1 MRRSDMKR
9 CALFVAVAVLFVYL
23 AAPVFAAGHED
34 DLQVIKKA
42 VKGGHACEPGRAVKW
57 FKVLITDNKSGTDIV
72 KVTLPISMAK
82 LFARCA
88 KDKHLHMDKAD
99 IDVAAALKD
108 LREMGPMTLIE
119 IVDDDATVKIWL
131 E

>member
-1 MRRSDMKR
+1 MKR
-9 CALFVAVAVLFVYL
+9 WAALAAAVVVFVYL
-23 AAPVFAAGHED
+23 AAPVLAGGHED

-42 VKGGHACEPGRAVKW
+42 VKGGHHACEPGRAVKW

-82 LFARCA
+82 LFAHCA

-99 IDVAAALKD
+99 IDIAAALKD
-108 LREMGPMTLIE
+108 LREMSPMTLVE
-119 IVDDDATVKIWL
+119 IVDDDAKVKIWL

>member
-1 MRRSDMKR
+1 MKR
-9 CALFVAVAVLFVYL
+9 WAALMAVMVVFVYL
-23 AAPVFAAGHED
+23 AGPILAGGHED

-57 FKVLITDNKSGTDIV
+57 FKVLITDNKSGSDIV

-82 LFARCA
+82 LLARCG

-99 IDVAAALKD
+99 IDIAAALKD
-108 LREMGPMTLIE
+108 LGKMSPMTLLE

>member
-1 MRRSDMKR
+1 MRRYA
-9 CALFVAVAVLFVYL
+9 ALVAAVVVFGYL
-23 AAPVFAAGHED
+23 AAPVLAGGHED
-34 DLQVIKKA
+34 DLKVIKKA
-42 VKGGHACEPGRAVKW
+42 VKGGHACEPGKAVKW
-57 FKVLITDNKSGTDIV
+57 FKVLITDNKSGTDII

-82 LFARCA
+82 LFAHCA

-99 IDVAAALKD
+99 IDIAAALKG
-108 LREMGPMTLIE
+108 LREMSPMTLVE

>member
-1 MRRSDMKR
+1 MKR
-9 CALFVAVAVLFVYL
+9 WAALAAAVLVSVYL
-23 AAPVFAAGHED
+23 AAPVLAGGHED

-42 VKGGHACEPGRAVKW
+42 VKGGHHACEPGRAVKW

-82 LFARCA
+82 LFTHCA

-99 IDVAAALKD
+99 IDIAAALKD
-108 LREMGPMTLIE
+108 LREMSPMTLVE

>member
-1 MRRSDMKR
+1 MRRISMKR
-9 CALFVAVAVLFVYL
+9 YAILAVVVVFIYL
-23 AAPVFAAGHED
+23 AAPVLAGGHED
-34 DLQVIKKA
+34 DLKVIKRA
-42 VKGGHACEPGRAVKW
+42 VRGAPACESGRAVKW

-82 LFARCA
+82 LLSHCA
-88 KDKHLHMDKAD
+88 KDKRVHTDKAD
-99 IDVAAALKD
+99 IDIAAALKD
-108 LREMGPMTLIE
+108 LEDLSPMTLLE

>member
-1 MRRSDMKR
+1 MRRNSMKR
-9 CALFVAVAVLFVYL
+9 YAALAAVVVVFVYL
-23 AAPVFAAGHED
+23 AAPILACGHED
-34 DLQVIKKA
+34 DLQMIKKA
-42 VKGGHACEPGRAVKW
+42 VKGGHPCESGRAVKW

-82 LFARCA
+82 LFTHCA
-88 KDKHLHMDKAD
+88 KDKHLHLDKAD
-99 IDVAAALKD
+99 IDIAAALKD
-108 LREMGPMTLIE
+108 LRELSPMTLVE